1 MIPTGVQ
8 QFMLGTALNNET
20 QARQTLAALK
30 NAGYTGIELCGFMI
44 HPTGLMVRLLTRAA
58 GMPTGNGGKLDWHK
72 LVQESGLSVVSLHT
86 DLGSVERDAAAIA
99 AEAKSFGTNYVSRR
113 RDQIHGLSA
122 SCKPAF
128 P

>member
-30 NAGYTGIELCGFMI
+30 NAGYTGIELCGFMV

-72 LVQESGLSVVSLHT
+72 LVRESGLSVVSLHT
-86 DLGSVERDAAAIA
+86 DLGSVERDAAAVA
-99 AEAKSFGTNYVSRR
+99 ADIVFFIT
-113 RDQIHGLSA
+113 H
-122 SCKPAF
+122 
-128 P
+128 

>member
-44 HPTGLMVRLLTRAA
+44 HPTGLMVRLLTRAV

-86 DLGSVERDAAAIA
+86 DLGSVERDAAAVVAHLYRVVGKTRDFDEIA
-99 AEAKSFGTNYVSRR
+99 VSLA
-113 RDQIHGLSA
+113 GLVYGV
-122 SCKPAF
+122 
-128 P
+128 